1 MGNIMY
7 SNLKIWNNNITPSH
21 LVDVN
26 PWPILSAFAVFAF
39 VVHLT
44 SYYHGQTHS
53 GIPILAFYVLV
64 YTAANWWIDVMREA
78 VFEGQHTFSVQ
89 AGIKKGFILFICSEV
104 MFFFAFFWAFF
115 HSSFNPDLAIGGV
128 WPPVFLTTLNVWS
141 LPCLNTALL
150 ITSGI
155 AITSAHSYIYAGEC
169 ENTLETLMITVHLG
183 LAFSIFQLFEYRTL
197 PFSISDSV
205 YSACFYI
212 ATGFHGLHVLIGTI
226 FITVSAS
233 RLNRFEHFTRT
244 HHIGFESAIL
254 YWHFVDIVWLFLFV
268 AIYWWGS

>member
-1 MGNIMY
+1 MY
-7 SNLKIWNNNITPSH
+7 SNLRIWNNNITPSH

-26 PWPILSAFAVFAF
+26 PWPILTAFAAF
-39 VVHLT
+39 STVICLT
-44 SYYHGQTHS
+44 SYFHGYAQS
-53 GIPILAFYVLV
+53 LSSKFSFYVLI
-64 YTAANWWIDVMREA
+64 YTVTNWWVDVIREG
-78 VFEGQHTFSVQ
+78 VLEGQHTFSVQ

-115 HSSFNPDLAIGGV
+115 HSSFNPDLAIGGI

-141 LPCLNTALL
+141 LPCLNTILL
-150 ITSGI
+150 VSSGV
-155 AITSAHSYIYAGEC
+155 AITAAHSFIYAGR
-169 ENTLETLMITVHLG
+169 LDDLIETLVITSVLG
-183 LAFSIFQLFEYRTL
+183 NIFSAFQLFEYYTL

-212 ATGFHGLHVLIGTI
+212 ATGFHGVHVAIGGL
-226 FITVSAS
+226 FIMVSMY
-233 RLNRFEHFTRT
+233 RIYYTFTFTRT